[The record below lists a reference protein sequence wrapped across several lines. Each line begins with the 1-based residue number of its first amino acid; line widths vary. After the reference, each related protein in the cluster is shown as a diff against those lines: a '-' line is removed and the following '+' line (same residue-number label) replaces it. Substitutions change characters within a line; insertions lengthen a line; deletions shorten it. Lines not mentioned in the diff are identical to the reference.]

1 MKEDTG
7 MRDFSHREKAMQRNQ
22 ELFHLREQA
31 AMLEHARNRLDQLV
45 FQQQEL
51 REKARQLDALRVKES
66 NDVDKLQ
73 GRSLYHLFYRV
84 SGSLE
89 ERLEREKAEAYT
101 AAVKYDAARQ
111 ELEAV
116 ERDLCT
122 ARQEVSRLSGCE
134 ERFKHLL
141 KEKQEEMRISGT
153 ADGERI
159 LQMEEEL
166 AAMRQQQREI
176 QEAVT
181 AGNTALFTAGRILDS
196 LSSAGNW
203 GTWDMLGGGMLTTLA
218 KHEHMDQAQEG
229 IERFQVELR
238 RFQTELSD
246 VQIPQEHLEV
256 SSDGFLKFADL
267 FFDGIFVDWAVQ
279 DQINRAQNQ
288 MTAIKMR
295 LQNVLQQLKRRQE
308 NLETDMERKKAEIEE
323 KVFQAPVS

>member
-7 MRDFSHREKAMQRNQ
+7 MRNFSHREKAMQRNQ

-51 REKARQLDALRVKES
+51 REKARQLDALRGKES

-122 ARQEVSRLSGCE
+122 ARQEVSRLSRCE

-153 ADGERI
+153 ADGEQI

-166 AAMRQQQREI
+166 AAMRQQQREL

-218 KHEHMDQAQEG
+218 KHEHMDRAQEG

-267 FFDGIFVDWAVQ
+267 FFDGIFIDWAVQ

-295 LQNVLQQLKRRQE
+295 LQNILQQLKRRQE

>member
-7 MRDFSHREKAMQRNQ
+7 MRDFSYREKAMQRNQ

-45 FQQQEL
+45 APAVSQ
-51 REKARQLDALRVKES
+51 KARQLDALRVKES

-111 ELEAV
+111 ERRGSGV
-116 ERDLCT
+116 IC
-122 ARQEVSRLSGCE
+122 ARPDRRLVVFRGVKSG
-134 ERFKHLL
+134 LPLPL

-153 ADGERI
+153 ADGEQI

-166 AAMRQQQREI
+166 AAMRQQQREL

-218 KHEHMDQAQEG
+218 KHEHMDRAQEG

-256 SSDGFLKFADL
+256 SSDGLKFADL
-267 FFDGIFVDWAVQ
+267 FDGIFIDHGAGS
-279 DQINRAQNQ
+279 D
-288 MTAIKMR
+288 
-295 LQNVLQQLKRRQE
+295 
-308 NLETDMERKKAEIEE
+308 
-323 KVFQAPVS
+323 

>member
-7 MRDFSHREKAMQRNQ
+7 MRNFSHREKAMQRNQ

-51 REKARQLDALRVKES
+51 REKA
-66 NDVDKLQ
+66 
-73 GRSLYHLFYRV
+73 
-84 SGSLE
+84 
-89 ERLEREKAEAYT
+89 EAYT

-116 ERDLCT
+116 ERDLCM

-166 AAMRQQQREI
+166 GAMRQQQREL

-218 KHEHMDQAQEG
+218 KHEHMDRAQEG
-229 IERFQVELR
+229 IEIRL
-238 RFQTELSD
+238 
-246 VQIPQEHLEV
+246 PQSHWL
-256 SSDGFLKFADL
+256 
-267 FFDGIFVDWAVQ
+267 
-279 DQINRAQNQ
+279 
-288 MTAIKMR
+288 
-295 LQNVLQQLKRRQE
+295 
-308 NLETDMERKKAEIEE
+308 
-323 KVFQAPVS
+323 